1 MSVQTIIVTQAL
13 ACFFLM
19 NLTAAPPEFRAHTLA
34 TDLKGGYQVV
44 PVDMNHD
51 GKIDLIALA
60 SGMTD
65 LVWFENP
72 TWERHVIA
80 SNLPHMINLA
90 AWDTDGDGIPEI
102 VLASEFS
109 MRAKDSIGIVSV
121 LKHNGDPRQP
131 WTVTEIDRLSTSHRL
146 RWADI
151 DGSGKKVLVNAPLI
165 GEKAEAPDYR
175 DRVPLVYYRPGEWK
189 RQVIDDRTE
198 GLIHGLTIF
207 DWDGDGRDEILT
219 AGFTGIQMYKL
230 GKKGDWNKTEITK
243 GDPSPWPKSGTS
255 DIAIGHTGRDRF
267 LAAIEPW
274 HGNQVV
280 VYRQRNST
288 WQREVIDDSLV
299 DGHTIATAR
308 LSGDGNDQVIAGF
321 RGKPQRVYIYSFD
334 GARWNRQTL
343 DDGDI
348 SAAACAVADLNGDG
362 RPDIACIGSA
372 THNLKW
378 YENLGPTKST
388 PR

>member
-1 MSVQTIIVTQAL
+1 VSVQTIILTQAL

-102 VLASEFS
+102 ALASEFS

-131 WTVTEIDRLSTSHRL
+131 WPVTEIDRLSTSHRL

-165 GEKAEAPDYR
+165 GEKGEAPDYR

-189 RQVIDDRTE
+189 RRLIDDRSERKTSGIRPRLRKAIRRRGPRVE
-198 GLIHGLTIF
+198 AATLLSARPVTIVF
-207 DWDGDGRDEILT
+207 SRRLNRGMAIKWWCI
-219 AGFTGIQMYKL
+219 ASAIQ
-230 GKKGDWNKTEITK
+230 
-243 GDPSPWPKSGTS
+243 
-255 DIAIGHTGRDRF
+255 
-267 LAAIEPW
+267 
-274 HGNQVV
+274 
-280 VYRQRNST
+280 
-288 WQREVIDDSLV
+288 
-299 DGHTIATAR
+299 
-308 LSGDGNDQVIAGF
+308 
-321 RGKPQRVYIYSFD
+321 RG
-334 GARWNRQTL
+334 GAR
-343 DDGDI
+343 
-348 SAAACAVADLNGDG
+348 
-362 RPDIACIGSA
+362 
-372 THNLKW
+372 
-378 YENLGPTKST
+378 
-388 PR
+388 

>member
-1 MSVQTIIVTQAL
+1 
-13 ACFFLM
+13 
-19 NLTAAPPEFRAHTLA
+19 
-34 TDLKGGYQVV
+34 VV
-44 PVDMNHD
+44 PCDVNHD

-60 SGMTD
+60 SGMSD

-80 SNLPHMINLA
+80 SNLPRMINLA

-102 VLASEFS
+102 VLAHEFS
-109 MRAKDSIGIVSV
+109 MRAKDSIGIVSL

-131 WTVTEIDRLSTSHRL
+131 WTVTEIDRLPTSHRL

-151 DGSGKKVLVNAPLI
+151 DGSGRKVLVNAPLI
-165 GEKAEAPDYR
+165 GAKAEAPDYR
-175 DRVPLVYYRPGEWK
+175 DQVPLVYYRPGAWK
-189 RQVIDDRTE
+189 RQVIVGQVGNLPPIENRPVDDRTE
-198 GLIHGLTIF
+198 GLVHGLTII

-219 AGFTGIQMYKL
+219 AGFTGIQMYKF
-230 GKKGDWNKTEITK
+230 GKNGQWTKTEIAK
-243 GDPSPWPKSGTS
+243 GDTAPWPKSGSS
-255 DIAIGHTGRDRF
+255 DIAVGQTGKDRF

-280 VYRQRNST
+280 VYRKQGSAWR
-288 WQREVIDDSLV
+288 RDVIDDSLL
-299 DGHTIATAR
+299 DGHTIVTAD
-308 LSGDGNDQVIAGF
+308 LSGDGNDQVIAGM
-321 RGKPQRVYIYSFD
+321 RGKPQRVYIYAFD
-334 GARWNRQTL
+334 GTRWNRQTL
-343 DDGDI
+343 DDGDMA
-348 SAAACAVADLNGDG
+348 AAACAVADLNGDG